1 MTRSDRRP
9 RQRLDPAQR
18 RTAIL
23 DAARDAF
30 AQAPYDQVSLASVA
44 SAADAS
50 EALVHKYFATKGALY
65 AEIVREAIESLL
77 QRQFEA
83 DAALGPG
90 ASARQRLATS
100 VEAYLDFVASTPEG
114 WAAPLRDPCDGA
126 AEAASLRAAARERYV
141 TLLRAVLGLPPGQPR
156 DHALYGYLGFLDAA
170 CLSWV
175 TAGCP
180 RDQRPALTAAA
191 LGALDGALAAL
202 PPARSGTS
210 PYVIG
215 EE

>member
-1 MTRSDRRP
+1 VTRSDRRP
-9 RQRLDPAQR
+9 RQRLDATQR
-18 RTAIL
+18 RAAIL
-23 DAARDAF
+23 DAARGAF
-30 AQAPYDQVSLASVA
+30 ARAPYGQVSLASVA
-44 SAADAS
+44 SAAGAS

-77 QRQFEA
+77 QRQLEA

-90 ASARQRLATS
+90 ATARQRLTAS
-100 VEAYLDFVASTPEG
+100 VEAYLDFVASAPEG

-141 TLLRAVLGLPPGQPR
+141 TLLQAVLGLPPGQPR
-156 DHALYGYLGFLDAA
+156 DHALHGYLGFLDAA

-180 RDQRPALTAAA
+180 PGQRPALTAAA
-191 LGALDGALAAL
+191 LGALDGALAAF
-202 PPARSGTS
+202 PAARPGAS
-210 PYVIG
+210 PCVISRT
-215 EE
+215 

>member
-9 RQRLDPAQR
+9 RRRLDPAQR

-30 AQAPYDQVSLASVA
+30 ARAPYDQVSLAAVA
-44 SAADAS
+44 SMAGAS

-65 AEIVREAIESLL
+65 AEVVREAIDSLL
-77 QRQFEA
+77 QQQFAA

-90 ASARQRLATS
+90 ASARERLAVS
-100 VEAYLDFVASTPEG
+100 VETYLDFVASAPEG
-114 WAAPLRDPCDGA
+114 WAAPLRDPCDGT
-126 AEAASLRAAARERYV
+126 AEAAGLRTAARERYV

-156 DHALYGYLGFLDAA
+156 DYALHGYLGFLDAA

-175 TAGCP
+175 TEGCP
-180 RDQRPALTAAA
+180 PSQRPALTTAA
-191 LGALDGALAAL
+191 LGALNGALAAL
-202 PPARSGTS
+202 PPARPGTS
-210 PYVIG
+210 PYAI
-215 EE
+215 